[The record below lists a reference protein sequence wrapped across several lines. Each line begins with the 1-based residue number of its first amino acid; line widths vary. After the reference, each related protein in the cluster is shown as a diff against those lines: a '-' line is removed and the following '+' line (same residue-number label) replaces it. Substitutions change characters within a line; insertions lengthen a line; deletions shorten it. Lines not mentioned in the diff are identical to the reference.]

1 MNKESIFRA
10 AWRLNKGF
18 PLAIATLLVL
28 NIVAFALLT
37 FLASPRI
44 NALERQYISLQNKVR
59 EGRQAGR
66 EAERPQTIYRQGK
79 EDLKK
84 FWAAIPPQKDF
95 TALIGEIFSL
105 AKNAGLAIDQ
115 ITYTPKEE
123 EKGLLSDA
131 LSFTVTGKYE
141 QVKKFIFSLEQSKR
155 LIALEQIS
163 LSGGEQS
170 GKEQVSLHLKLST
183 YFRTEAS

>member
-1 MNKESIFRA
+1 
-10 AWRLNKGF
+10 
-18 PLAIATLLVL
+18 
-28 NIVAFALLT
+28 
-37 FLASPRI
+37 
-44 NALERQYISLQNKVR
+44 
-59 EGRQAGR
+59 
-66 EAERPQTIYRQGK
+66 
-79 EDLKK
+79 
-84 FWAAIPPQKDF
+84 
-95 TALIGEIFSL
+95 
-105 AKNAGLAIDQ
+105 
-115 ITYTPKEE
+115 PKEE

>member
-1 MNKESIFRA
+1 MGKESFFLA

-18 PLAIATLLVL
+18 PVGIAVLLVF
-28 NIVAFALLT
+28 NIVAFALIT
-37 FLASPRI
+37 FFISPRI
-44 NALERQYISLQNKVR
+44 DALEREYIGLQAQVR
-59 EGRQAGR
+59 QGRLAGQQSQNPQA
-66 EAERPQTIYRQGK
+66 IYRNGK

-84 FWAAIPPQKDF
+84 FWEAIPPKTEF

-105 AKNAGLAIDQ
+105 AQNAGLGIDQ

-131 LSFTVTGKYE
+131 LAFTVTGTY
-141 QVKKFIFSLEQSKR
+141 QQIKKFIFSLEQSRR
-155 LIALEQIS
+155 LIALEEIS

-170 GKEQVSLHLKLST
+170 GQEQVSLRLKLST
-183 YFRTEAS
+183 YFKTEAS